1 MLNELYNSSFLING
15 FINHTSIFGTLL
27 YKFSDTSVPIGE
39 MLLTLLFVPLSS
51 TLERKLVQDLNF
63 NCDDEAIRI
72 EPTISY
78 FFVELITNL
87 L

>member
-1 MLNELYNSSFLING
+1 MNYIILLFLING

-72 EPTISY
+72 EPTL
-78 FFVELITNL
+78 FFKLITDL
-87 L
+87 F